1 MSGKDQEMRAT
12 AGSREPD
19 RSVGDPLEEGPGG
32 PFGSWRSLYLVLLV
46 YTGAAVVVL
55 FVLTHLLNRGGP

>member
-1 MSGKDQEMRAT
+1 MSGEDREMRA
-12 AGSREPD
+12 ASGGRNPD
-19 RSVGDPLEEGPGG
+19 PSIGDPLEEGPGG